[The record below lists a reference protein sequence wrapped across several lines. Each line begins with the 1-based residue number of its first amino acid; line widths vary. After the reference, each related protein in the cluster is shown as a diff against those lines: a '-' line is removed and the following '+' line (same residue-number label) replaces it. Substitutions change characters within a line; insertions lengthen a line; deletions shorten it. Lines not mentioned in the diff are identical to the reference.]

1 MSTSG
6 GALGFLFQG
15 TAPPSTTSTSSSSV
29 PSWLSDYAQ
38 QLISASTA
46 AASVPYQAFPGQQV
60 AGFTTDQTNAQGT
73 VEGLNGAYQPA
84 LNSATSLAA
93 SSANPQAISGALS
106 TLPGAQTDINNSI
119 APTAAQI
126 NPYEN
131 DVIQN
136 AETQASQYWQN
147 TLQPS
152 INNQFTQS
160 GQFNSS
166 ANQLAQ
172 DQSANQL
179 TSSLQGTAN
188 AALAQGYTNAQQ
200 ANLAAG
206 QATGALG
213 QIQGGLGYEQG
224 VLGEQ
229 GASTEGNLASTS
241 QQLGLQGASALDT
254 VGGEQQSLNQSN
266 INSAMS
272 NFNAQTAYPEQ
283 QLSYLQSMLSGTAT
297 PSTTPTSSTTT
308 GVQPG
313 VTYQPSPLSSA
324 ISTYGALNSLGNTA
338 STTGG

>member
-15 TAPPSTTSTSSSSV
+15 QSPPSTTSTSSSAV

-60 AGFTTDQTNAQGT
+60 AGFTPEQTQAQST
-73 VEGLNGAYQPA
+73 VGALNGAYQPQI
-84 LNSATSLAA
+84 NSASALAG
-93 SSANPQAISGALS
+93 SSANPAAISGALS
-106 TLPGAQTDINNSI
+106 TLPGAQQDVNNSI
-119 APTAAQI
+119 APTQAQM
-126 NPYEN
+126 NPYEQN
-131 DVIQN
+131 VIQQ
-136 AETQASQYWQN
+136 AENQAGQYWQN

-152 INNQFTQS
+152 IDNQFTQS

-172 DQSANQL
+172 EEGTNQI
-179 TSSLQGTAN
+179 TQNLQGTAG

-200 ANLAAG
+200 ASLAAG

-213 QIQGGLGYEQG
+213 QIQGGLGYEEG

-229 GASTEGNLASTS
+229 GASTMGNLASTG

-254 VGGEQQSLNQSN
+254 VGGEQQALNQSN
-266 INSAMS
+266 INT
-272 NFNAQTAYPEQ
+272 AQTNFQNQTQYPEQ
-283 QLSYLQSMLSGTAT
+283 QLSWLQSMLSGTAT
-297 PSTTPTSSTTT
+297 PQTTPTAKTTT

-313 VTYQPSPLSSA
+313 ISYQPSPLSQA
-324 ISTYGALNSLGNTA
+324 VSTYGALNSLGN
-338 STTGG
+338 STTPS

>member
-15 TAPPSTTSTSSSSV
+15 QSPPSTTSTSSSSV

-60 AGFTTDQTNAQGT
+60 AGFSPDQTAAQQS
-73 VEGLNGAYQPA
+73 VAGLNGAYQPQI
-84 LNSATSLAA
+84 NSASALAS
-93 SSANPQAISGALS
+93 SSANPAAISGALG
-106 TLPGAQTDINNSI
+106 TLPGAQQDINNSI
-119 APTAAQI
+119 APTQAQM
-126 NPYEN
+126 NPYEQN
-131 DVIQN
+131 VINN

-172 DQSANQL
+172 EQGANQL
-179 TSSLQGTAN
+179 TSSLQGTAQ

-200 ANLAAG
+200 SSLAAG

-229 GASTEGNLASTS
+229 GASTEGNLASTG

-254 VGGEQQSLNQSN
+254 VGGEEQSLNQSN
-266 INSAMS
+266 INA
-272 NFNAQTAYPEQ
+272 AQTNFQNQTQYPEQ
-283 QLSYLQSMLSGTAT
+283 QLSWLQSMLSGTAT
-297 PSTTPTSSTTT
+297 PSTTPTAKTTT

-313 VTYQPSPLSSA
+313 VSYQPSPLA
-324 ISTYGALNSLGNTA
+324 QGISTYGALNSLGS
-338 STTGG
+338 STSPS

>member
-6 GALGFLFQG
+6 GALGFLFNG
-15 TAPPSTTSTSSSSV
+15 NSSSSGSTSSAV

-60 AGFTTDQTNAQGT
+60 AGFTPMQTSAQNT
-73 VEGLNGAYQPA
+73 VSGLNGAYQPA
-84 LNSATSLAA
+84 LSQASTLAG
-93 SSANPQAISGALS
+93 SSANPSAIGGALS

-126 NPYEN
+126 NPYEQN
-131 DVIQN
+131 VIQQ
-136 AETQASQYWQN
+136 AENQAGQYWQN

-152 INNQFTQS
+152 IDNQFTQA

-166 ANQLAQ
+166 ANQLSQ
-172 DQSANQL
+172 EQGANQI
-179 TSSLQGTAN
+179 TQNLQGTAN

-229 GASTEGNLASTS
+229 GASTLGNLASTG

-254 VGGEQQSLNQSN
+254 VGGEQQALNQSN
-266 INSAMS
+266 INTAET
-272 NFNAQTAYPEQ
+272 NFQNQTQYPEQ
-283 QLSYLQSMLSGTAT
+283 QLSWLQSMLSGTAT
-297 PSTTPTSSTTT
+297 PQTTPKSTTT
-308 GVQPG
+308 STLQ
-313 VTYQPSPLSSA
+313 TAAPSPLSA
-324 ISTYGALNSLGNTA
+324 ALSTYGALNSLGSTS